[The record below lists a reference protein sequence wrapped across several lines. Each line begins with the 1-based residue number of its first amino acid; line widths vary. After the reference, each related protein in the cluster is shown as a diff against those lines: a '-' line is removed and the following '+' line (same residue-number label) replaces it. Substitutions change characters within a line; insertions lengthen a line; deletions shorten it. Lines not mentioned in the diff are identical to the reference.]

1 MAQVYAMLGME
12 PRTSACIFNYK
23 YDINKVKSQR
33 RGKGSR
39 NRVKSKNG
47 FLIQSPSQ
55 GLDRGSRTLPREVGL
70 LYLGIQTL
78 GHMDTLPHICNET
91 WFHPSISFPQLAS
104 YLSIHHL
111 PTLSFLTHQAQL
123 GLPACARA
131 INGSSGDGHKG

>member
-78 GHMDTLPHICNET
+78 GHIDTLPHICNET
-91 WFHPSISFPQLAS
+91 
-104 YLSIHHL
+104 
-111 PTLSFLTHQAQL
+111 
-123 GLPACARA
+123 
-131 INGSSGDGHKG
+131 